1 MLGANLNIKKGK
13 IFVYR
18 VYDIAHEIDLKRA
31 QTGLERMSGADS
43 VRRYQLKKDPLRK
56 IIMREAPLILSGGEE
71 ELNINVNGQIRSFKS
86 TIEVKIWDYGVLS
99 FSYRIDLTDVRW
111 KELVILGSILDSDS
125 VIDEVS
131 KRKKDEIA
139 KQINDSL
146 RNPYSHSVF
155 EDYTTYVIEEI
166 EDKTQDDSSEKLQ
179 NPLNLIK
186 VASIPELLLAE
197 PSKTLAETTKRS
209 VSSNI
214 SQYTK
219 KDALILDWNSSLVID
234 FTKEKEYQEYVDII
248 EFSITQLLELRI
260 YDQLL
265 DERLD
270 LLYQS
275 IENDQHGK
283 ITDFY
288 SQLSTEAGQLY
299 LEFSDFFEKIDG
311 SIKTVGD
318 FYSAKVLKTAN
329 KRLGFDE
336 LKQTMSR
343 KIDILSKISKML
355 QSKVDS
361 LVDERRNQIGEEHIK
376 KSHRMEFAILVLIV
390 IEVIPT
396 LKEFFH
402 YVGTIIR

>member
-1 MLGANLNIKKGK
+1 MLGANLNIKKGT

-18 VYDIAHEIDLKRA
+18 VYDIAHEIDLRLA
-31 QTGLERMSGADS
+31 QQGLEKRSGAES
-43 VRRYQLKKDPLRK
+43 VRRYQLKKDPFRT

-71 ELNINVNGQIRSFKS
+71 EITINVNGQDRAFKS
-86 TIEVKIWDYGVLS
+86 NIEVKVWDYGVLS
-99 FSYRIDLTDVRW
+99 FSYRIDFSDVRW
-111 KELVILGSILDSDS
+111 KELVVLGSILDSDS
-125 VIDEVS
+125 VIDEIS
-131 KRKKDEIA
+131 RRKKEEIA
-139 KQINDSL
+139 NQIKDSL
-146 RNPYSHSVF
+146 KSPYSHSVF

-166 EDKTQDDSSEKLQ
+166 EDKTIDEEPQRFQ
-179 NPLNLIK
+179 NPLDLIK
-186 VASIPELLLAE
+186 AASVPELLLAE
-197 PSKTLAETTKRS
+197 SSKTLAETTKRS
-209 VSSNI
+209 VISNI

-270 LLYQS
+270 LLYNS
-275 IENDQHGK
+275 IENNQHNK

-288 SQLSTEAGQLY
+288 SKLSTEAGQLY
-299 LEFSDFFEKIDG
+299 LEFSDFFEKLDG

-343 KIDILSKISKML
+343 KIDTLSKMSKMF
-355 QSKVDS
+355 QAKVDS
-361 LVDERRNQIGEEHIK
+361 LIDEKRNQIGEEHIK
-376 KSHRMEFAILVLIV
+376 KSHRMEFAILILIV

-396 LKEFFH
+396 MKEFFG
-402 YVGTIIR
+402 YISSFIR